1 MHVTHLAGI
10 DLNLL
15 PLLDALLTERH
26 VTRAAESVGLSQ
38 PAASRGL
45 GRLRALFDDPLLVR
59 SGPGWALTPR
69 AEALRDPVR
78 RALGL
83 VQGAIESPSPFD
95 PASARRTAR
104 LMSDDYSELLL
115 LPGLLDRLTRD
126 APGIDLWVHPLH
138 RSNVRPLVEGETD
151 FMIMPLREDERLA
164 PGVRAEP
171 LYSDRFVCMV
181 KRGHPLARKPSFER
195 FLAARHAFIAP
206 RSRRGGP
213 VDDALAARG
222 KERRIALAVPHFLV
236 MPFLV
241 ASSDLVLTLGERIAR
256 RYAQFLPVVLFE
268 PPLSLPG
275 FTIALYWHEK
285 DANDPT
291 LAWVRERIA
300 DVARDLPT
308 ARKGTRLARRK
319 SGDSRRPFP

>member
-1 MHVTHLAGI
+1 MTHLSGV

-26 VTRAAESVGLSQ
+26 VTRAAETVGLSQ
-38 PAASRGL
+38 PAASRAL
-45 GRLRALFDDPLLVR
+45 GRLRRLFDDPLLVR
-59 SGPGWALTPR
+59 SGGGLALTPR

-83 VQGAIESPSPFD
+83 VQGAIDTPSGFD
-95 PASARRTAR
+95 PASTRRTAR
-104 LMSDDYSELLL
+104 LMSDDYSELVL
-115 LPGLLDRLTRD
+115 LPGLLDRLTRS
-126 APGIDLWVHPLH
+126 APGIDLWAHPPQGG
-138 RSNVRPLVEGETD
+138 STQPLVDGEAD
-151 FMIMPLREDERLA
+151 FLVMPLREGERLA

-181 KRGHPLARKPSFER
+181 KRGHPLAKRPTLER
-195 FLAARHAFIAP
+195 FLSARHAFIAP

-222 KERRIALAVPHFLV
+222 KERHIALAVPHFLV

-256 RYAQFLPVVLFE
+256 RYATFLPVVLFE
-268 PPLSLPG
+268 PPLSLRG
-275 FTIALYWHEK
+275 FTIGLYWHEK
-285 DANDPT
+285 DANDPA
-291 LAWVRERIA
+291 LAWLRDQFA
-300 DVARDLPT
+300 DVARNLPT
-308 ARKGTRLARRK
+308 FSSPRATRGAPAHRAR
-319 SGDSRRPFP
+319 

>member
-1 MHVTHLAGI
+1 MHMTHLSGI

-26 VTRAAESVGLSQ
+26 VTRAAKTVGLSQ
-38 PAASRGL
+38 PAASRAL
-45 GRLRALFDDPLLVR
+45 GRLRALFGDPLLVR
-59 SGPGWALTPR
+59 SGPGLALTPR

-83 VQGAIESPSPFD
+83 VQGAVDTPSRFD

-104 LMSDDYSELLL
+104 FMSDDYSELVL
-115 LPGLLDRLTRD
+115 LPGLLDRLTRK
-126 APGIDLWVHPLH
+126 APGVDVWVHPLH
-138 RSNVRPLVEGETD
+138 GSTTQPLVDGEAD
-151 FMIMPLREDERLA
+151 FMIMPIREGERAA
-164 PGVRAEP
+164 PGVRFDP

-181 KRGHPLARKPSFER
+181 KRGHPVAKRPTLDR

-206 RSRRGGP
+206 RARRGGP

-222 KERRIALAVPHFLV
+222 KERHIALTVPHFLV

-256 RYAQFLPVVLFE
+256 VYSRFLPVVLFK
-268 PPLSLPG
+268 PPLALPG
-275 FTIALYWHEK
+275 FTIGLYWHEK
-285 DANDPT
+285 DANDPA
-291 LAWVRERIA
+291 LAWLRAEIA
-300 DVARDLPT
+300 HVAK
-308 ARKGTRLARRK
+308 KGPLAVCTDAPRGRH
-319 SGDSRRPFP
+319 SGA